1 MLLALALLGGT
12 TEASQVRY
20 RVKPNETLFRIAQ
33 RTGLSEAQIQR
44 ANPSIRG
51 TLLYAGQVIVIPP
64 RPTPP
69 GSVRVRQ
76 GETLTKLVRRLGTH
90 EVELRRA
97 NPQIDKRGTLNAG
110 QLLRLP
116 PRLIAAQ
123 RAAEKKAKQK
133 AAALA
138 RQKEL
143 ARQKQQKQLALQKQ
157 QARQKQLA
165 QQRQAAA
172 RKPAPRPTTYRVRF
186 GDSFFSIA
194 RRFGLSVEQLQ
205 RFNPRY
211 SAANLQAG
219 HVLRL
224 TAPAAASTPRASG
237 VVVRRASTQ
246 AVWTWPVPGY
256 GRITSDYGWRVLN
269 EKKEMH
275 TGIDVAAPTGT
286 PVVAA
291 RSGRVTEAYRDL
303 TYGWGWTVVI
313 QHPDG
318 WKTRYAHLNGI
329 SVRAGQ
335 LIRQNERLGSVG
347 STGRVTG
354 PHLHFGL
361 YQSGSTRDPL
371 ALYRAQGD

>member
-1 MLLALALLGGT
+1 MALTLLGGVAGAT
-12 TEASQVRY
+12 QVRY
-20 RVKPNETLFRIAQ
+20 RVKPDETLFRIAQ

-76 GETLTKLVRRLGTH
+76 GETLVKLARRLGTS
-90 EVELRRA
+90 EKELRRA

-123 RAAEKKAKQK
+123 RAAEKKARQK
-133 AAALA
+133 ATALA

-143 ARQKQQKQLALQKQ
+143 ARQKQ
-157 QARQKQLA
+157 LA
-165 QQRQAAA
+165 QQKQAAA
-172 RKPAPRPTTYRVRF
+172 RKAAQAQAARAPAPRPITYRVRF
-186 GDSFFSIA
+186 GDSFFGIA

-205 RFNPRY
+205 RFNPRS

-224 TAPAAASTPRASG
+224 TPPPVSRAARASG

-246 AVWTWPVPGY
+246 AVWAWPVPGY

-269 EKKEMH
+269 EEKELH

-318 WKTRYAHLNGI
+318 WKTRYAHLSGI